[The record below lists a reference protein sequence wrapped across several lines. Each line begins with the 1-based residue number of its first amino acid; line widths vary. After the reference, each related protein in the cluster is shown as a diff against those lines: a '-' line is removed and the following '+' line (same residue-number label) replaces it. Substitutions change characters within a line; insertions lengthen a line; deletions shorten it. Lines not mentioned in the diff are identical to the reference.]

1 MGYAQPSGPSN
12 LCSTINM
19 DDVNITWNQWKDAFL
34 NAVQDYIPTKNI
46 KGHNNPP
53 WINGDIVHALRK
65 KESTRQKFFS
75 SPTDSLRAYL
85 REL

>member
-1 MGYAQPSGPSN
+1 MGYAQPSWPSN